1 MVYEPSKMIPNH
13 SSCWLIEDQ
22 LLFQLEKFLKK
33 KSLFLVLDM
42 LQDDW
47 RL

>member
-13 SSCWLIEDQ
+13 FSCWLIEDQ
-22 LLFQLEKFLKK
+22 LLFQLEKFK
-33 KSLFLVLDM
+33 KSLFLVFDM

>member
-1 MVYEPSKMIPNH
+1 MVYEPPKMIPNH
-13 SSCWLIEDQ
+13 SSCSLIEDQ
-22 LLFQLEKFLKK
+22 LLFQLEKFLK